1 MGKYWN
7 DFRIS
12 VREAVIYVATML
24 KWIAFAALVGVLG
37 GVLGSVFHIGVEMV
51 TEFRS
56 EHMWLL
62 YLLPVGG
69 VLVALLYRIMK
80 TEGES
85 TNAVI
90 EAVHSGRE
98 IPPRLLPAIFFGTIL
113 SHLFGASVGREG
125 AALQIGGNLGI
136 HVGKFLRLDDKDR
149 RLATLCGMSALFSA
163 LFGTPLA
170 ASLFSL
176 EVISVGTFYYAGLV
190 PCIVAAL
197 VAFGVSV
204 FFGIA
209 PTRYIVAAPLFDGA
223 LLCRVAFLAVLCA
236 LLSIVFCKAMHIS
249 DHAAK
254 HFFKNPL
261 LRAAVGGAI
270 IIVLTLLVGS
280 YDYNG
285 GGMNI
290 IAASFNGEA
299 KPFAFLWKI
308 LFTAVSLGFGFKG
321 GEVVPTFFVGA
332 TFGCMMGS
340 ILGVPV
346 GFAAAVGLVT
356 VFCGAVNCPIASILL
371 SVELFGAEGILYFA
385 LACAISYVLSGYCG
399 LYSSQTILYSK
410 LKAEFINVRTK

>member
-7 DFRIS
+7 DFRTS
-12 VREAVIYVATML
+12 VKEAAVYVATMV

-37 GVLGSVFHIGVEMV
+37 GILGSVFHIGVELV
-51 TEFRS
+51 TEFRA

-69 VLVALLYRIMK
+69 VLVALLYRLMG

-98 IPPRLLPAIFFGTIL
+98 IPPRLLPAIFFGTII

-125 AALQIGGNLGI
+125 AALQIGGNLGV
-136 HVGKFLRLDDKDR
+136 HTGKFLRLDDKDR

-190 PCIVAAL
+190 PCMVAAL
-197 VAFGVSV
+197 TAFGMSV
-204 FFGIA
+204 FFGIE
-209 PTRYIVAAPLFDGA
+209 PTRYAVAAPLLDSG
-223 LLCRVAFLAVLCA
+223 LLARVALLAVLCA

-249 DHAAK
+249 DHLAK
-254 HFFKNPL
+254 HFFKNSL
-261 LRAAVGGAI
+261 VRAAVGG
-270 IIVLTLLVGS
+270 VLVLLMTFLVGC

-285 GGMNI
+285 GGMGI
-290 IAASFNGEA
+290 ISAAIGGDA
-299 KPFAFLWKI
+299 KPSAFLWKI
-308 LFTAVSLGFGFKG
+308 VFTAVSLGFGFKG

-332 TFGCMMGS
+332 TFGCMIGS
-340 ILGVPV
+340 VLGIPV
-346 GFAAAVGLVT
+346 GFAAAIGLVA

-385 LACAISYVLSGYCG
+385 LACSISYVLSGYCG